1 MRRDARV
8 PNVLPNARPSV
19 RRGVALVLVLWLV
32 VVLAGVGA
40 SVAVAVHGRL
50 RVAAN
55 LRDRAVARLAAESG
69 VVVAA
74 RAIEDTLSVLGEG
87 NARRAYLDGI
97 ETGPA
102 ADEALGDARFRVAL
116 VDPSARLDVNAASE
130 DALARFFAPFAG
142 AAAARAVARE
152 IRGRVGGARPGEV
165 ATPFL
170 SVDALGTLRSLDPR
184 AAEAAAPYL
193 TVDGDGSV
201 NRVTAPPPVRAAA
214 AGQLVDEPTR
224 LVVVSR
230 GWRAGAALTHEI
242 QAVYAV
248 QGTQLAL
255 VRWRERDL

>member
-1 MRRDARV
+1 MRRRRGA
-8 PNVLPNARPSV
+8 A

-32 VVLAGVGA
+32 VVLGVLGA
-40 SVAVAVHGRL
+40 SVGVAARGRL

-55 LRDRAVARLAAESG
+55 LRDRAAARAAAESG
-69 VVVAA
+69 VVAA
-74 RAIEDTLSVLGEG
+74 TRAVEDSLAVLGEG
-87 NARRAYLDGI
+87 AARRAYLNALA
-97 ETGPA
+97 ESPA
-102 ADEALGDARFRVAL
+102 ADEPLGDARFRVAF
-116 VDPSARLDVNAASE
+116 VDVAARLDVNAASE

-142 AAAARAVARE
+142 AAAARDVARE
-152 IRGRVGGARPGEV
+152 IRARVGGGAPGEV

-170 SVDALGTLRSLDPR
+170 TLDALRAVRALDPR
-184 AAEAAAPYL
+184 VADAAAPYL

-201 NRVTAPPPVRAAA
+201 NRATAPPVVRAAA

-224 LVVVSR
+224 LLVVSR

-248 QGTQLAL
+248 QGAQLAL